1 MEAKQGVEWQGISGS
16 TLKFIAV
23 ITMLIDHIAAA
34 VVVRMLLTGR
44 GSQEL
49 LDMYYIMR
57 DIGRFAFP
65 VYCFMLVEGLE
76 HTRSRWKYATRMGIF
91 ALVSEIPFDLA
102 FSSKV
107 LEFGYQNVFFTL
119 TIGLVTLIVIER
131 IERGDIWRTDPMK
144 AALMKTVL
152 TVLAAAGG
160 MMLAALLRT
169 DYSWMGVTCILIL
182 YFLRRS
188 RIWQLIAGYAAFV
201 LLLGEF
207 AALPAFVLL
216 ALYRGKRG
224 FSGKPFF
231 YGFYPVH
238 LILLYLTC
246 VLMGIAYIPAI

>member
-1 MEAKQGVEWQGISGS
+1 MEAKQEVGWQGVSGS
-16 TLKFIAV
+16 TLKLLAV

-34 VVVRMLLTGR
+34 VLFRMWRVGR

-49 LDMYYIMR
+49 IEMYRLMR

-76 HTRSRWKYATRMGIF
+76 HTRNRWKYAIRMGVF

-107 LEFGYQNVFFTL
+107 LEFGYQNVYFTL

-131 IERGDIWRTDPMK
+131 IESGDIWRTDPMK
-144 AALMKTVL
+144 AALLKTVL

-160 MMLAALLRT
+160 MVLAALLRT
-169 DYSWMGVTCILIL
+169 DYGWMGVACILIL

-188 RIWQLIAGYAAFV
+188 RVWQLCAGYAAFV

-216 ALYRGKRG
+216 SLYRGKRG

-238 LILLYLTC
+238 LILIYLAC